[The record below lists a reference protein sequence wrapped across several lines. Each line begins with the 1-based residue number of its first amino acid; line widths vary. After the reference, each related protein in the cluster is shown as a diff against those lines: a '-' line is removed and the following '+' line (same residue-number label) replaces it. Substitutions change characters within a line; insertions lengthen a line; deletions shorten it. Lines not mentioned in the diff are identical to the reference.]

1 MYYFFVFEKN
11 LSKKRMR
18 ALDIIMAML
27 SNVLKFSYI
36 YNNPLMAPQADVEY
50 LG

>member
-1 MYYFFVFEKN
+1 
-11 LSKKRMR
+11 MR

-27 SNVLKFSYI
+27 HTNVLKFSYI